1 MHTYKTLKELEN
13 EASEQK
19 LDHVLNHPFFAK
31 KSSLQEKAMKPEA
44 GDGHN
49 HGSEDLDDYETEVK
63 DGMDVTK
70 AKVKKRLK
78 EIGNSVKLQ
87 NKTAATDS
95 YGESFEIDEACGC
108 EDVTAKVD
116 GRTKAYRETYTR
128 IMNRLGK
135 LKEKAKA
142 TQKESWSGG
151 DVKSKS
157 QTGKGGIVNKVK
169 IKGYR

>member
-31 KSSLQEKAMKPEA
+31 KSSLQEKISKPKES
-44 GDGHN
+44 DGHN
-49 HGSEDLDDYETEVK
+49 HSSETMNQYKAEHEKNGV
-63 DGMDVTK
+63 DVTK
-70 AKVKKRLK
+70 SRPKRRPS
-78 EIGNSVKLQ
+78 ESGSVEQQK
-87 NKTAATDS
+87 NAHAS
-95 YGESFEIDEACGC
+95 YDIDELELDEACGC

-151 DVKSKS
+151 NVKSKS
-157 QTGKGGIVNKVK
+157 QSGKGGIVNKVK

>member
-19 LDHVLNHPFFAK
+19 LDHVLSHPFFAK

-49 HGSEDLDDYETEVK
+49 HGSEDLNDYEAEVK
-63 DGMDVTK
+63 DGVDITK
-70 AKVKKRLK
+70 AKVKKRAKELK
-78 EIGNSVKLQ
+78 NSVDLQ
-87 NKTAATDS
+87 NKTASTDS
-95 YGESFEIDEACGC
+95 YGESFDIDESCGC

-128 IMNRLGK
+128 IMNRLAK
-135 LKEKAKA
+135 LKEKAKKHNME
-142 TQKESWSGG
+142 QYGEKEETT
-151 DVKSKS
+151 V
-157 QTGKGGIVNKVK
+157 
-169 IKGYR
+169 

>member
-49 HGSEDLDDYETEVK
+49 HGSEDLDDYEAEVK

-70 AKVKKRLK
+70 AKVRKRAK
-78 EIGNSVKLQ
+78 ELQNSVDLQ
-87 NKTAATDS
+87 NKTASTDS
-95 YGESFEIDEACGC
+95 YGESFDIDESCGC
-108 EDVTAKVD
+108 EDVTARVD

-128 IMNRLGK
+128 IMNRLAK
-135 LKEKAKA
+135 LKEKAKKHNME
-142 TQKESWSGG
+142 QYGEKEETT
-151 DVKSKS
+151 V
-157 QTGKGGIVNKVK
+157 
-169 IKGYR
+169 

>member
-13 EASEQK
+13 DASEQK

-49 HGSEDLDDYETEVK
+49 HGSEDLDDYEAEVK

-70 AKVKKRLK
+70 AKVRKRAK
-78 EIGNSVKLQ
+78 ELQNSVDLQ
-87 NKTAATDS
+87 NKTASTDS
-95 YGESFEIDEACGC
+95 YGESFDIDESCGC
-108 EDVTAKVD
+108 EDVTSKVD

-128 IMNRLGK
+128 IMDRLAK
-135 LKEKAKA
+135 LKEKAKKHNME
-142 TQKESWSGG
+142 QYGEKEE
-151 DVKSKS
+151 
-157 QTGKGGIVNKVK
+157 TTI
-169 IKGYR
+169 

>member
-49 HGSEDLDDYETEVK
+49 HGSEDLDDYEAEVK

-70 AKVKKRLK
+70 AKVRKRAK
-78 EIGNSVKLQ
+78 ELQNSVDLQ
-87 NKTAATDS
+87 NKTASTDS
-95 YGESFEIDEACGC
+95 YGESFDIDESCGC
-108 EDVTAKVD
+108 EDVTSKVD

-128 IMNRLGK
+128 IMDRLAK
-135 LKEKAKA
+135 LKEKAKKHNME
-142 TQKESWSGG
+142 QYGEKEETT
-151 DVKSKS
+151 V
-157 QTGKGGIVNKVK
+157 
-169 IKGYR
+169 

>member
-49 HGSEDLDDYETEVK
+49 HGSEDLNDYEAEVK

-70 AKVKKRLK
+70 AKVRKRAKELK
-78 EIGNSVKLQ
+78 NSVDLQ
-87 NKTAATDS
+87 NKTASTDS
-95 YGESFEIDEACGC
+95 YGESFDIDESCGC

-128 IMNRLGK
+128 IMDRLAK
-135 LKEKAKA
+135 LKEKAKKHNME
-142 TQKESWSGG
+142 QYGEKE
-151 DVKSKS
+151 DTTV
-157 QTGKGGIVNKVK
+157 
-169 IKGYR
+169 